1 MTCVIDVT
9 VFAANKAL
17 EKKVS
22 EGEELKIRLEAELR
36 EKIKKMEKE
45 LENATVKAAGKH
57 CCKNTHS
64 GYFISKIPNCLHR
77 PRHLYLHVCPAPG
90 VPSLTEEQLGSMCPS
105 AAAIAAIVKPG
116 MKFFDV
122 SLMGQTRAGWHGL
135 TQVFKLIFTC
145 DELYSTV
152 L

>member
-57 CCKNTHS
+57 CCKNTHT
-64 GYFISKIPNCLHR
+64 LR
-77 PRHLYLHVCPAPG
+77 
-90 VPSLTEEQLGSMCPS
+90 
-105 AAAIAAIVKPG
+105 
-116 MKFFDV
+116 
-122 SLMGQTRAGWHGL
+122 
-135 TQVFKLIFTC
+135 IF
-145 DELYSTV
+145 YI
-152 L
+152 